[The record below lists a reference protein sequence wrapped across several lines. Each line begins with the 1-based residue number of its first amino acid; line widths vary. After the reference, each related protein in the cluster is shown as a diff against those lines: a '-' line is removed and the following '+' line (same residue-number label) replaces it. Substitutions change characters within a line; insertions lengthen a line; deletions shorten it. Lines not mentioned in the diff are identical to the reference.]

1 MDDDDRKCARW
12 NSRSVFT
19 HFWSKNE
26 TDRSTLFT
34 RFSKNHFSSSLRVTI
49 EYSNQFWK
57 IQCNWWIIAD
67 EFNSVLAAATS
78 FLLFM
83 RSHIKSKV
91 FERLSNNNN
100 IINEFCPEKVNRH
113 RHREESAAI
122 AGIGGTVYIFWAS
135 RLSNNN
141 NNRANVN
148 LISQSYYRDWEKLP
162 CYIQQWCDIWIFI
175 YIAIGLALSFYLFIY
190 LRSPVIILLIS
201 IDRERKRLA
210 FLTKLT

>member
-1 MDDDDRKCARW
+1 
-12 NSRSVFT
+12 
-19 HFWSKNE
+19 
-26 TDRSTLFT
+26 
-34 RFSKNHFSSSLRVTI
+34 
-49 EYSNQFWK
+49 
-57 IQCNWWIIAD
+57 
-67 EFNSVLAAATS
+67 
-78 FLLFM
+78 
-83 RSHIKSKV
+83 
-91 FERLSNNNN
+91 
-100 IINEFCPEKVNRH
+100 
-113 RHREESAAI
+113 
-122 AGIGGTVYIFWAS
+122 VYIFWAS

-175 YIAIGLALSFYLFIY
+175 LYIAIGLALSFYLFIY